1 MYYSTANIFPRPKE
15 GLRIRKLK
23 VILLE
28 GKEASD
34 CGTKT
39 RKPSDERSPEKSA
52 AVMGKRKE
60 VTRIYSVGRS
70 QSEIILS

>member
-34 CGTKT
+34 CATKT

-52 AVMGKRKE
+52 AVMRQAQGSH
-60 VTRIYSVGRS
+60 THLGRS
-70 QSEIILS
+70 QSEIILF